1 MFYDAKDFVEK
12 IAHRIGRAEGRR
24 AERERIRRE
33 VAARGI
39 QISPELAK
47 ILAADAE

>member
-1 MFYDAKDFVEK
+1 MFYAAKEFVER
-12 IAHRIGRAEGRR
+12 IARRIGRAEGRR
-24 AERERIRRE
+24 AERERIRRA
-33 VAARGI
+33 VAVQGI